1 MTDCP
6 RTEGIVAALLDEG
19 RLSEADAA
27 HVRSCQA
34 CRSAAARVRRFTG
47 ALDVAAR
54 AIAVEPLPPELLRIR
69 EAVPTVA
76 PRADRFAAAIAAV
89 LIVALAAGITL
100 PALVGVAGPG
110 EPGSVTSAPPESPAP
125 VVLRSE
131 DAVAGE
137 LTALGY
143 ACHEAVVN
151 DQASPPIDGLLC
163 KPSTAGLLAT
173 AIVIERAPDGSPAT
187 LMAKAGSD
195 GVMDE
200 LAERTAVEVLDLA
213 LRVAV
218 LDEADTEAAR
228 AWLATAIPATEP
240 GMSRS
245 IDRGGLRL
253 WLVRDEKGGLLL
265 RVTGVP

>member
-6 RTEGIVAALLDEG
+6 RTERIVAVLLKDG

-27 HVRSCQA
+27 HVRSCEA
-34 CRSAAARVRRFTG
+34 CTAAAARVRRFTG
-47 ALDVAAR
+47 ALDAAAR

-69 EAVPTVA
+69 EAVPTTT
-76 PRADRFAAAIAAV
+76 RGADRFAAAIAAV
-89 LIVALAAGITL
+89 LVVALGAGVAL
-100 PALVGVAGPG
+100 PALVGVARPG
-110 EPGSVTSAPPESPAP
+110 ESGSVASAPPESPAP

-151 DQASPPIDGLLC
+151 DQATPPLDGLLC
-163 KPSTAGLLAT
+163 KPPTAGPLAT
-173 AIVIERAPDGSPAT
+173 AIVIERAPDGGPAT

-195 GVMDE
+195 GAMDE
-200 LAERTAVEVLDLA
+200 PAERAAAEVLDLA

-228 AWLATAIPATEP
+228 AWLAMAIPSTDP

-245 IDRGGLRL
+245 IDRGRLRL
-253 WLVRDEKGGLLL
+253 WLARDEKGGLLL